1 MVDSRSR
8 IVELNLQGPFSGMGP
23 EVALVVRR
31 LIASLVLVACLLGIV
46 QPALACANSAS
57 RTDCCPAGS
66 PAGAGERMRLAS
78 ASIEAYRCCAPGVT
92 VTPSV
97 SAVRTRTAQGHA
109 SGSPA
114 VVALPTVAPVGQH
127 LPALRAPA
135 ARVPD
140 HVDESLTYLRTAR
153 LRL

>member
-1 MVDSRSR
+1 M
-8 IVELNLQGPFSGMGP
+8 
-23 EVALVVRR
+23 VRR

-46 QPALACANSAS
+46 QPALACAESAS
-57 RTDCCPAGS
+57 RTDCCPAG
-66 PAGAGERMRLAS
+66 AGEQTCRAS
-78 ASIEAYRCCAPGVT
+78 ASIEAYRCCALGVT
-92 VTPSV
+92 VTSSV

-109 SGSPA
+109 CASSA
-114 VVALPTVAPVGQH
+114 VVALPTVVPLGQH
-127 LPALRAPA
+127 MPALRTPA

>member
-1 MVDSRSR
+1 
-8 IVELNLQGPFSGMGP
+8 MGP
-23 EVALVVRR
+23 EVALMVRR

-46 QPALACANSAS
+46 QPALACADGAS

-66 PAGAGERMRLAS
+66 PAGAGEQTCRAS
-78 ASIEAYRCCAPGVT
+78 PSIEAYRCCALGVT
-92 VTPSV
+92 ATSSV

-109 SGSPA
+109 SASAA
-114 VVALPTVAPVGQH
+114 VVAPPTAVALGQH
-127 LPALRAPA
+127 IPALRTPA

>member
-1 MVDSRSR
+1 M
-8 IVELNLQGPFSGMGP
+8 I
-23 EVALVVRR
+23 RR

-78 ASIEAYRCCAPGVT
+78 ASIEAYHCCAPGVT

-109 SGSPA
+109 SASPTATDLPA
-114 VVALPTVAPVGQH
+114 VVPVTQHFAVPTP
-127 LPALRAPA
+127 PASIAYRAS
-135 ARVPD
+135 
-140 HVDESLTYLRTAR
+140 ESLTYLRTAR